1 MILHVI
7 VSSFLLS
14 TKILTFS
21 LVFHCLSNMFM
32 YLLIIFP
39 YCFSPYAADEVLI
52 IKSVTHKDF
61 NDMIKVMITSHEA

>member
-7 VSSFLLS
+7 VSSSLLS

-21 LVFHCLSNMFM
+21 LVFHC
-32 YLLIIFP
+32 LLIIFP

-61 NDMIKVMITSHEA
+61 NDMIKVIITSHEA